1 MTVSF
6 INLAQFAALTDKQ
19 KVELQKLSDRANNVA
34 KATAVNLKEFRK
46 KMHDILRNSLVE
58 FSETEKID
66 IEKLFDDTIGKAQ
79 DALLETIENTYQGQ
93 LKTTDIFLFDGVVA
107 EKILSVL
114 KKILEFEEALDK
126 MYPGASKAIIE
137 SLETLLIGVISTQL
151 PLVGTLI
158 KMSGIFDKIN
168 NVIDHENLL
177 PKVKKWHKDIQTMQE
192 KIANNEKLGGVYQ
205 KAEQTAEVAEKA
217 EVAPHKVA
225 TLNLNKDS
233 LKETSKKVFND
244 QEKKSINKVV
254 EASESM
260 PKSKKE
266 VEKTISDIKNDL
278 EKIIPADIDKDKLM
292 SAKKIISENLT
303 KATVELAK
311 VVNPQTSFAEKVAAC
326 CEAANNIK
334 EIAGEITKIA
344 ERVPGGKELVSAIN
358 STVKRGVETILPKK
372 IVALKELAPVIAS
385 IAGIGKAIII
395 KISKAE
401 IPSQSRRK

>member
-19 KVELQKLSDRANNVA
+19 KAELQKLSDRANNVA

-278 EKIIPADIDKDKLM
+278 EKIIPTDIDKDKLM

>member
-6 INLAQFAALTDKQ
+6 INLAQFATLTDEQ
-19 KVELQKLSDRANNVA
+19 KAELQKLSDRANNVA
-34 KATAVNLKEFRK
+34 KATVVNLKDFRK
-46 KMHDILRNSLVE
+46 KMRDILRNSLVE
-58 FSETEKID
+58 FSETEKLD

-126 MYPGASKAIIE
+126 MYPGTSKAIIE
-137 SLETLLIGVISTQL
+137 SLETLLIGAISTQL
-151 PLVGTLI
+151 PLVGALI

-168 NVIDHENLL
+168 DVIGHENLL

-225 TLNLNKDS
+225 ALNLNKDS
-233 LKETSKKVFND
+233 LKEASKKVFND
-244 QEKKSINKVV
+244 QEKKSVNKIV

-292 SAKKIISENLT
+292 SAKKLFQRI
-303 KATVELAK
+303 
-311 VVNPQTSFAEKVAAC
+311 
-326 CEAANNIK
+326 
-334 EIAGEITKIA
+334 
-344 ERVPGGKELVSAIN
+344 
-358 STVKRGVETILPKK
+358 
-372 IVALKELAPVIAS
+372 
-385 IAGIGKAIII
+385 
-395 KISKAE
+395 
-401 IPSQSRRK
+401 

>member
-6 INLAQFAALTDKQ
+6 INLAQFATLTDEQ
-19 KVELQKLSDRANNVA
+19 KAELQKLSDRANNVV
-34 KATAVNLKEFRK
+34 KATAVNLKDFRK
-46 KMHDILRNSLVE
+46 KMRDILRNSLVE
-58 FSETEKID
+58 FSETEKLD

-79 DALLETIENTYQGQ
+79 GALLETIENTYQGQ
-93 LKTTDIFLFDGVVA
+93 LKTTDIFLFDGIVA

-137 SLETLLIGVISTQL
+137 SLETLLIGAISTQL
-151 PLVGTLI
+151 PLVGALI

-177 PKVKKWHKDIQTMQE
+177 PKVKKWHKDIQIMQE

-217 EVAPHKVA
+217 EVAPHKIA
-225 TLNLNKDS
+225 ALNLNKDS
-233 LKETSKKVFND
+233 LKEASKKVFND
-244 QEKKSINKVV
+244 QEKKSVNKVV

-278 EKIIPADIDKDKLM
+278 EKIIPADIDKDKLT

-334 EIAGEITKIA
+334 EIAGEMTKIA
-344 ERVPGGKELVSAIN
+344 ERVPGGKRLVSAIN
-358 STVKRGVETILPKK
+358 STVKRGVETILLKE
-372 IVALKELAPVIAS
+372 IVALKELAPVIMS
-385 IAGIGKAIII
+385 MLGIGKAIIT
-395 KISKAE
+395 KLSRAE
-401 IPSQSRRK
+401 TPSQSRGK